1 MTQPG
6 RMHTSQKV
14 LCGVYALIAA
24 VALIL
29 VWSKTFPYV
38 HGSFIEYQRAFW
50 ADTKVTG
57 ASRTMTA
64 DILMLGASIAILM
77 VIEARR
83 WGVRFVWLYILGGFF
98 IAVSAAFPLFLIARE
113 RRMAALDAPHIN
125 TFESVLLAL
134 LCIGITGLSLWV
146 DFS

>member
-1 MTQPG
+1 MTQTG
-6 RMHTSQKV
+6 LMSTSQKV

-29 VWSKTFPYV
+29 VWSHTFAYT
-38 HGSFIEYQRAFW
+38 HGSFIEYQRNFW

-77 VIEARR
+77 VFEARR
-83 WGVRFVWLYILGGFF
+83 WGVRFVWLYILGGSL
-98 IAVSAAFPLFLIARE
+98 IALSAFFPLFLIARE
-113 RRMAALDAPHIN
+113 RRIAAVDAPRI
-125 TFESVLLAL
+125 TTSDSVLLAL
-134 LCIGITGLSLWV
+134 LCLGLTALSLWV

>member
-1 MTQPG
+1 MA
-6 RMHTSQKV
+6 TSQKV
-14 LCGVYALIAA
+14 LCGVYALVAA
-24 VALIL
+24 VALIV
-29 VWSKTFPYV
+29 VWSQTLAYT

-50 ADTKVTG
+50 TDTRATA

-64 DILMLGASIAILM
+64 DILMLGSSIAILM

-113 RRMAALDAPHIN
+113 RRIAGADAPRIN
-125 TFESVLLAL
+125 TFDSVLVSL
-134 LCIGITGLSLWV
+134 LCLGLTALSLWV
-146 DFS
+146 TFS

>member
-1 MTQPG
+1 MTQTG
-6 RMHTSQKV
+6 LMSTSQKV

-64 DILMLGASIAILM
+64 DILMLGASIAILT
-77 VIEARR
+77 VTEARR
-83 WGVRFVWLYILGGFF
+83 WGVRFVWLYILGSFF
-98 IAVSAAFPLFLIARE
+98 IAISAFFPLFLIARE
-113 RRMAALDAPHIN
+113 RRIAAVDAPRI
-125 TFESVLLAL
+125 TTSDSVLLAL
-134 LCIGITGLSLWV
+134 LCLGLTALSLWV